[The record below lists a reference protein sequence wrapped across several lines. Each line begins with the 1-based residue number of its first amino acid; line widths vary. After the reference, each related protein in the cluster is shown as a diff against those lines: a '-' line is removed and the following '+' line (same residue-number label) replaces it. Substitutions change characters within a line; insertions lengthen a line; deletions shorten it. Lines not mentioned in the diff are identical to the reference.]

1 MKLITNLKKW
11 SPRVKNVAAAMLFL
25 AAYTIS
31 AVGPF
36 VPIASAAIVSSSVSS
51 TGFVISGAY
60 SSVAGQPTGTGQF
73 KNGNVGAYPEG
84 ACIPAV
90 FQVKN
95 TSGTTGDLFVTPVYD
110 YSQVGTSQRGFTDL
124 EVVTSALNDVTTATN
139 LNQMA
144 YTGSSLSAATSFK
157 TTSGAPVSASVS
169 GAYAGNNTSTAA
181 VSSADT
187 FRHYN
192 VTLLSV
198 PANETVNVLLC
209 GRLGLDA
216 SEYNGSSLSI
226 RTVQGGQENVPIPVN
241 QILALPSI
249 TLTKTV
255 AQGTALPSDFSF
267 TVSPAINGV
276 STYPIAVGTNSVT
289 IPNVSPDGVY
299 TVTESGPAGY
309 VFSGGTGTACAPTQS
324 TVGTASGQMVATVS
338 AGKPANNAICNFT
351 NNVLKGSITITK
363 DAVPNG
369 PQDFAFTTTG
379 TGLSAFSLDD
389 DSGDATLSN
398 TKTFAELLPG
408 TYSVTETATNGWDLS
423 GLTCTGGGTQV
434 DGATVSITLAPGANV
449 SCTYTNRQHGQI
461 IVNKVTNP
469 ANDQTAFSVTASGT
483 AAIVG
488 NTTRSLTTSSPVTY
502 EVSQGTYSV
511 SETVP
516 TGWTQTANTCSNLVI
531 NGNTPL
537 VNGIPT
543 VTCTITNTKLA
554 KLKIVKDAL
563 PNDPQDF
570 AFTTTGTGLSAFSL
584 DDDSDATLEN
594 SHEFVDLAPGTYTV
608 TEASTGGWSLTGL
621 TCDTNNF
628 TVSGAQ
634 VSVNLAAGQ
643 VTTCTYT
650 NTKLGSISGTKYEVN
665 ADGSTVKV
673 EPNGW
678 IITLFEGDTQIASTE
693 TGTDGSYEFTG
704 LLPGEYILLESPIS
718 GWTQIYGADP
728 VSLLAGGVSI
738 ENDFGNFKNGSISG
752 YKFNDYDGQGDEDS
766 GDEHLAGW
774 TMTLYLVTD
783 EGNVQVGDPVVTN
796 SEGNYGFTNLAPGTY
811 WVCETGK
818 AGWVQTYPADNA
830 CNQVVIDESGEE
842 NEAVKFG
849 NQGQG
854 TITVKKNV
862 DSNGDGTVDYYNVS
876 NWTWDLGGDNLA
888 TGTTQSVAAGSF
900 TVHEDQ
906 KEDYHFTNV
915 VCTGTNSKYAQGESI
930 EIMVEPGANVV
941 CTFTNTR
948 DTGWVKVVKEI
959 YPEND
964 EGVFDLLVDE
974 TVAKAD
980 ASDGEDTGWVRVLTG
995 SHTIAETAGTDTDM
1009 AHYDSSYS
1017 CWQEYHEGVSMSG
1030 NFPLF
1035 GEGTATDV
1043 TVGTNQN
1050 IVCSFYNERHATITI
1065 VKDAQPNDAQD
1076 FEFTL
1081 TPLVKEETEVFRSTI
1096 TKNPIDFSALETNS
1110 EAEPV
1115 DRTFLLDDDSDETLS
1130 DSRVLEVSSGRYMVA
1145 ETPVEGWDLTD
1156 IDCGE
1161 YRYWEIDEETGELY
1175 FWAEPGSDIVCTF
1188 TNTKRATVTITKD
1201 AQPNFAQPFNFTTDL
1216 MGDEET
1222 GFSLT
1227 DDGVSAA
1234 LASKTFS
1241 AVVAGTYFV
1250 SESVASGWTLSG
1262 ITCTGATVTRE
1273 GTKVQMEIEPGA
1285 DVRCTFVNQKNTIPQ
1300 VLGAVDPP
1308 KLEQT
1313 GTSVWAGIAMSMTV
1327 MGLALITMLDDRR
1340 VRFGKLD

>member
-1 MKLITNLKKW
+1 LQDYDPGNNCTNDATTSVDTL
-11 SPRVKNVAAAMLFL
+11 SVRVYYDVPVQPL
-25 AAYTIS
+25 ANPALAQACGLDI
-31 AVGPF
+31 
-36 VPIASAAIVSSSVSS
+36 AIVIDNS
-51 TGFVISGAY
+51 TSIDESEMA
-60 SSVAGQPTGTGQF
+60 QM
-73 KNGNVGAYPEG
+73 KN
-84 ACIPAV
+84 
-90 FQVKN
+90 
-95 TSGTTGDLFVTPVYD
+95 
-110 YSQVGTSQRGFTDL
+110 
-124 EVVTSALNDVTTATN
+124 AL
-139 LNQMA
+139 
-144 YTGSSLSAATSFK
+144 TSF
-157 TTSGAPVSASVS
+157 TNALAGTPTEFSVTRFASSASVLQPFT
-169 GAYAGNNTSTAA
+169 NNITA
-181 VSSADT
+181 
-187 FRHYN
+187 
-192 VTLLSV
+192 
-198 PANETVNVLLC
+198 VN
-209 GRLGLDA
+209 
-216 SEYNGSSLSI
+216 
-226 RTVQGGQENVPIPVN
+226 T
-241 QILALPSI
+241 
-249 TLTKTV
+249 
-255 AQGTALPSDFSF
+255 
-267 TVSPAINGV
+267 AINGV
-276 STYPIAVGTNSVT
+276 SNGGGYTNWEDGLLKAGSTLPNRSNPSLVVFATDGDPTTSNTVGGTDTSQPNAHLEPAVVAANTIKNGGTRILALGIGLGGDAGSVSRLKQ
-289 IPNVSPDGVY
+289 I
-299 TVTESGPAGY
+299 SGPNADTGS
-309 VFSGGTGTACAPTQS
+309 VLTSDVITTSFDTLAQALATFATQTCGGTITTQKLIDADGNPQTTNDQTPAAGWTFDINGGSNPAPTSTDSKGLTPAVKVDAGSGYSVNETAQS
-324 TVGTASGQMVATVS
+324 GYSIIAASCSGAASNGTWNGNAVSGMQIA
-338 AGKPANNAICNFT
+338 ANNVVRCTFVNT
-351 NNVLKGSITITK
+351 LQKGH
-363 DAVPNG
+363 
-369 PQDFAFTTTG
+369 
-379 TGLSAFSLDD
+379 
-389 DSGDATLSN
+389 
-398 TKTFAELLPG
+398 
-408 TYSVTETATNGWDLS
+408 
-423 GLTCTGGGTQV
+423 LTV
-434 DGATVSITLAPGANV
+434 
-449 SCTYTNRQHGQI
+449 H
-461 IVNKVTNP
+461 KVTNP
-469 ANDQTAFSVTASGT
+469 ANDSTVFSVTASGSG
-483 AAIVG
+483 AITG
-488 NTTRSLTTSSPVTY
+488 QATRDFSTSADVTY
-502 EVSQGTYSV
+502 ELTYGTYSV
-511 SETVP
+511 SEALT
-516 TGWTQTANTCSNLVI
+516 TGWSQTNTTCENV
-531 NGNTPL
+531 T
-537 VNGIPT
+537 VNDNNPNP
-543 VTCTITNTKLA
+543 TCTITNTKLA
-554 KLKIVKDAL
+554 KLKIVKDAV

-584 DDDSDATLEN
+584 DDDGDAALAN
-594 SHEFVDLAPGTYTV
+594 WKEFVDLAPGTYTV
-608 TEASTGGWSLTGL
+608 TEASVGGWSLTGL
-621 TCDTNNF
+621 SCDTNNF
-628 TVSGAQ
+628 TANGAQ
-634 VSVNLAAGQ
+634 VSVQLAAGQ

-678 IITLFEGDTQIASTE
+678 LITLFEGGVSTGLTDT
-693 TGTDGSYEFTG
+693 TDENGNYSFG
-704 LLPGEYILLESPIS
+704 DLLPGDYSVTETSIG
-718 GWTQIYGADP
+718 GWTQIYSP
-728 VSLLAGGVSI
+728 LSPITLVAGQEVIGK
-738 ENDFGNFKNGSISG
+738 DFGNFKNGSISG

-888 TGTTQSVAAGSF
+888 TGTTHSVAAGSF

-915 VCTGTNSKYAQGESI
+915 VCTGTNSKYTQGESI